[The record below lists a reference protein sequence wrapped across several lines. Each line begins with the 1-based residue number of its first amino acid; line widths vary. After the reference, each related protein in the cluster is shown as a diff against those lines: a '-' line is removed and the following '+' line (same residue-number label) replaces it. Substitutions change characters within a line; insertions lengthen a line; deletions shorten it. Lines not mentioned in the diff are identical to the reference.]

1 VETLHAGLDPTEN
14 RARFEEAHDLILQCW
29 TTPGPFRWEGRYY
42 PHRVVNPWVLPM
54 QKPHPPIWFPGGS
67 SPESV
72 VWAARHRYTYINLG
86 ALMDLT
92 RELKQVYIDTAQETG
107 FTPGPEH
114 FGYQVRALVA
124 DTDAQA
130 QALGRGFL
138 WNAHHR
144 MRGPSEHNDP
154 PGYQSRVAS
163 ALQQRRAGGPG
174 QRMTYE
180 GLQEVGAIVVGSPT
194 TVIRQLTRTI
204 EHLSPGYLILI
215 GSDGNIP
222 HQAVMRSIA
231 LLGQEVIPALHE
243 VGLQPYAPS

>member
-1 VETLHAGLDPTEN
+1 
-14 RARFEEAHDLILQCW
+14 
-29 TTPGPFRWEGRYY
+29 
-42 PHRVVNPWVLPM
+42 
-54 QKPHPPIWFPGGS
+54 
-67 SPESV
+67 
-72 VWAARHRYTYINLG
+72 
-86 ALMDLT
+86 MDLT

-114 FGYQVRALVA
+114 FGYQLRALVA
-124 DTDAQA
+124 DTDEQA

-144 MRGPSEHNDP
+144 MRGPSAHNDP

-163 ALQQRRAGGPG
+163 ALSQRRAGGPG
-174 QRMTYE
+174 PRMTYE
-180 GLQEVGAIVVGSPT
+180 GLQEVGAIVVGSPA
-194 TVIRQLTRTI
+194 TVIRKSTTTI

-222 HQAVMRSIA
+222 HQAVMRSLA

-243 VGLQPYAPS
+243 VALQPYA